1 MKTSSTIL
9 YLVVI
14 PLLLSTIVNAVPTP
28 VDADSFS
35 LKTDMTSLADNVKA
49 LHKALASRHRTVAQ
63 VIKAANLSRKEL
75 CNDLVYAP
83 LIDRSGSEVIGYC
96 WTEADAKANYWYPQG
111 VTTSHDASQDGLYEN
126 KTIVL
131 NSWYH
136 IPEKE
141 GPKTPYKGVR
151 VTFTGWDND
160 SSDTYAHVLL
170 VQPTADGNFKIIPVH
185 AGGIMWY
192 GNLLYIADTWSGFR
206 IFDMNHIYQMDT
218 GAAYS
223 IGRKANGKAYAF
235 NHKFILVQTG
245 YIHNSGAVLQ
255 YSFVSLDRA
264 SSPISM
270 IVGEYSIGS
279 ADDNNTHIVRYPLDN
294 TILLPLQAADGKTYA
309 SEAYET
315 HILKMQG
322 ALARDGRFWFSSSSG
337 GASGPVGNYG
347 RLRVWDRGTTEVR
360 KYSWTYA
367 SEDLSYWEDST
378 NSANDMIW
386 TLTEFPNNRVVVAI
400 PQIQWT

>member
-1 MKTSSTIL
+1 MM
-9 YLVVI
+9 
-14 PLLLSTIVNAVPTP
+14 P
-28 VDADSFS
+28 
-35 LKTDMTSLADNVKA
+35 
-49 LHKALASRHRTVAQ
+49 
-63 VIKAANLSRKEL
+63 
-75 CNDLVYAP
+75 
-83 LIDRSGSEVIGYC
+83 
-96 WTEADAKANYWYPQG
+96 
-111 VTTSHDASQDGLYEN
+111 SQDGLYEN
-126 KTIVL
+126 KTVVL

-141 GPKTPYKGVR
+141 GPKVPYKGVR
-151 VTFTGWDND
+151 ITFTEWDKD
-160 SSDTYAHVLL
+160 SSDNYVHVLL
-170 VQPTADGNFKIIPVH
+170 VEPTADGNFKIIPVH

-206 IFDMNHIYQMDT
+206 VFDMNHIYQMDT
-218 GAAYS
+218 GADYS
-223 IGRKANGKAYAF
+223 IGKKSNGKAYAF

-245 YIHNSGAVLQ
+245 RIHNSGATLQ

-264 SSPISM
+264 SDPISM
-270 IVGEYSIGS
+270 VVGEYSIGT

-294 TILLPLQAADGKTYA
+294 TTLLPLKSDNGKTYA

-322 ALARDGRFWFSSSSG
+322 AVARNGRFWFSSSSG

-367 SEDLSYWEDST
+367 SEDLSYWQDPT
-378 NSANDMIW
+378 NSTNDMIW

-400 PQIQWT
+400 PQVQWT